1 MIATINQKAS
11 SQRRGS
17 HEDVVAGEPV
27 GRTSSALHV
36 LHSEESTMQRIEPP
50 ADRGR
55 LLTAAQVAAQLFNGT
70 VSAAWVRRN
79 VPRKLVLGHSTVR
92 WYAGD
97 VQAWINTCASPV
109 VATNC

>member
-1 MIATINQKAS
+1 M
-11 SQRRGS
+11 
-17 HEDVVAGEPV
+17 
-27 GRTSSALHV
+27 GRTSNALQV
-36 LHSEESTMQRIEPP
+36 LRNDESTMQRVEPP
-50 ADRGR
+50 ADRGG

-97 VQAWINTCASPV
+97 VQAWINTCASPEV
-109 VATNC
+109 TTNC

>member
-1 MIATINQKAS
+1 M
-11 SQRRGS
+11 
-17 HEDVVAGEPV
+17 
-27 GRTSSALHV
+27 GRSSSALQV
-36 LHSEESTMQRIEPP
+36 LRSPESTMQCVEPP

-92 WYAGD
+92 WYAAD
-97 VQAWINTCASPV
+97 VQAWISTKRCPCGSAA
-109 VATNC
+109 VATDC